1 MIGLRGI
8 GGARRIGLAGAAAIL
23 LAMAGGDVRA
33 QAPAGAPPVPVTVTT
48 VLRKDVPILLRNIGT
63 VQAFQTVLMRARIDG
78 TLDQLFFEE
87 GQEVK
92 RGDKLALI
100 DPRPYQAALDQALAK
115 KSSDEALLVNARL
128 DLTRSVEL
136 ARNQYAAQQ
145 TVDTRQATV
154 RQLEAQLRSDD
165 AAIAAA
171 RVNMD
176 YTVITAPF
184 DGRAGLR
191 QLDPG
196 NVVRAADPAGVGIVT
211 ISQIRPIAVLFN
223 LPQDT
228 LPVIQ
233 AGVTKA
239 ADAAGGKL
247 VVLAYSADDRT
258 LLGSGEMVTVDNA
271 MDTGTGTIKVKARFN
286 NDQNRLWPGQFVNVR
301 LQSDVQKGVLTI
313 PSIAVMRGPANLF
326 VYLAK
331 PDNTVAVT
339 PVKIGQDDGQSVIV
353 TSGLEDGAMVVVNGQ
368 SRLQNGSRIVPSPA
382 KPGS

>member
-271 MDTGTGTIKVKARFN
+271 MDTGTGTIKVKARFT

>member
-1 MIGLRGI
+1 M
-8 GGARRIGLAGAAAIL
+8 IL
-23 LAMAGGDVRA
+23 LAMASADALA
-33 QAPAGAPPVPVTVTT
+33 QAPAGAPPPSGPPAVPVTVAA
-48 VLRKDVPILLRNIGT
+48 VLRRDVPILLRNIGT

-115 KSSDEALLVNARL
+115 KSSDEALLANARL
-128 DLTRSVEL
+128 DLNRSAEL

-184 DGRAGLR
+184 DGRVGLR

-211 ISQIRPIAVLFN
+211 ISQIQPIAVLFN

-228 LPVIQ
+228 LPTIQ
-233 AGVTKA
+233 AGAAKA
-239 ADAAGGKL
+239 AGVGGKL

-258 LLGSGEMVTVDNA
+258 LLGTGEMVTVDNA
-271 MDTGTGTIKVKARFN
+271 MDTGTGTIKVKARFTN
-286 NDQNRLWPGQFVNVR
+286 EQNRLWPGQFVNVR

-326 VYLAK
+326 VYMAK

-368 SRLQNGSRIVPSPA
+368 SRLQNGSRIVPSPM
-382 KPGS
+382 KPNS